1 MSLVFDANPGIDL
14 PINIAK
20 QSINLDILEKI
31 ENDLDID
38 DIISILFLMVS
49 DYKNAFFKIYK
60 LYCKAKNNGTSA
72 IAEIVKDNQK
82 NWEEKLLESI
92 CICNNRKVTKKLGLR
107 FEELEIMYLPK
118 NRLFTKTLNPIA
130 KCLYFLCESLTM
142 EETKMLL
149 RLVKEDKVKYE
160 PILEDM
166 DQLELHL
173 LYWMNIEYISI
184 LSEKQGNLKN
194 LLKHLKTFDDV
205 ESITLDLANYD
216 GHHSHSSSTDTWEN
230 VGSIQN
236 FNKSNLME
244 TENNEK
250 SIRKIK
256 NGLCV
261 IINQMYFR
269 GSQYETRYGTNA
281 DSDKLSKTFKGFG
294 FAVHTLEDL
303 KKNEMLTSIR
313 NLSKLFG
320 SDYDCIFVCILSHG
334 SKGSIITSDEAEVS
348 IESIEN
354 AFCCPEF
361 TEIIKIVIIQACQ
374 GKIAGKVPVNGNSL
388 TTDGLDGLDGLDDP
402 VTADI
407 TTRKNFCIFMS
418 TLQGYVSVRDKL
430 RGSWFIQV
438 LCDVLQQKERKVTF
452 FDCVTKVMQVVENK
466 RGVMGDEL
474 VAQLP
479 ELRMLRLNT
488 DFEFPQ
494 YNNP

>member
-1 MSLVFDANPGIDL
+1 MSLVFDANPGIDV
-14 PINIAK
+14 PANIAK
-20 QSINLDILEKI
+20 ESINLNILEKI

-38 DIISILFLMVS
+38 DIVSILFLMVS
-49 DYKNAFFKIYK
+49 DYKNAFSKIHK
-60 LYCKAKNNGTSA
+60 LYCKAKNNETSV

-82 NWEEKLLESI
+82 NWEDKLLESI
-92 CICNNRKVTKKLGLR
+92 CICNNREVTKKLGLR
-107 FEELEIMYLPK
+107 FEDLEIRYLPK
-118 NRLFTKTLNPIA
+118 NRLFAKTLNPIA
-130 KCLYFLCESLTM
+130 KCLYLLCESLTM
-142 EETKMLL
+142 EDTKMLL

-160 PILEDM
+160 PTLEDT

-173 LYWMNIEYISI
+173 LYWMSIEYICIS
-184 LSEKQGNLKN
+184 SEKQGNLKN

-205 ESITLDLANYD
+205 ELITLDLAKYD
-216 GHHSHSSSTDTWEN
+216 GHHLHSSSADTSEN
-230 VGSIQN
+230 VCSIQN
-236 FNKSNLME
+236 FNKSNVME
-244 TENNEK
+244 IENNEK

-256 NGLCV
+256 KGLCV

-281 DSDKLSKTFKGFG
+281 DSNKLSKTFKGFG
-294 FAVHTLEDL
+294 FAVHILEDL
-303 KKNEMLTSIR
+303 KKNDMLLNIR

-334 SKGSIITSDEAEVS
+334 CKGNIITCDEAEVS

-361 TEIIKIVIIQACQ
+361 TEVMKIVIIQACQ

-388 TTDGLDGLDGLDDP
+388 TTDGLEDDP

-407 TTRKNFCIFMS
+407 TARKNFCIFMS

-430 RGSWFIQV
+430 RGSWFIQE

-452 FDCVTKVMQVVENK
+452 FDCVTKVMQAVQNK
-466 RGVMGDEL
+466 RGIMGNEL

-488 DFEFPQ
+488 DFEFPR